1 MSIVDAHDVCG
12 VPQSRYEKPRG
23 REPVHTSF
31 PYGDFESS
39 KSKQPNAPCFADTL
53 FNCFGCG
60 GDDSFRFSDASIS
73 PKVSSDDFTKSCL
86 LTLTHSLSCE
96 LILM

>member
-1 MSIVDAHDVCG
+1 MIPPA
-12 VPQSRYEKPRG
+12 EKARG
-23 REPVHTSF
+23 REPVHTSL

-60 GDDSFRFSDASIS
+60 GDDSFRFSYASIS
-73 PKVSSDDFTKSCL
+73 PKVSSDDFYQ
-86 LTLTHSLSCE
+86 E
-96 LILM
+96 LPFDINFIRSFVS